1 MSISAIGGASG
12 SRQAHINMADYSIYF
27 SNDVVVQPPLQ
38 PQPTSMLSSM
48 MQVLVQA
55 LQPGRSNLG
64 QGGGGG
70 QRGGGFQGGCHG
82 GQAEA
87 TQGHAAADSAGAAG
101 GAGET
106 LDSVDLDAG
115 AHGLLDAIAGLL
127 AAIAPLLGDMG
138 DGAGGGGGGSG
149 QLSANEDA
157 FHIAGLLGA
166 SGF

>member
-1 MSISAIGGASG
+1 MSISAIGGISG

-27 SNDVVVQPPLQ
+27 SNDVVVQPP
-38 PQPTSMLSSM
+38 PQPTSMLSAM
-48 MQVLVQA
+48 TQVLVQA
-55 LQPGRSNLG
+55 LQQGRSTLG

-70 QRGGGFQGGCHG
+70 QRGGGFQGGGYG

-87 TQGHAAADSAGAAG
+87 TQGHAGADRAGAAE

-127 AAIAPLLGDMG
+127 AAIAPLLGDTG
-138 DGAGGGGGGSG
+138 DGAGCGGGGGH
-149 QLSANEDA
+149 LSANDDA